1 MRKEKKK
8 EERIL
13 AKQSGYC
20 VMMTSVTSTG
30 RGRGWGSGEDYWAGG
45 IRITRHYD
53 IQRRIIV

>member
-20 VMMTSVTSTG
+20 VMMTAVTSTG
-30 RGRGWGSGEDYWAGG
+30 RGWGSGRSAGLEVSG
-45 IRITRHYD
+45 SQGNMIFKEG
-53 IQRRIIV
+53 